1 MKPFDILCGLL
12 VPLIWG
18 MGFTAAKP
26 VVADFPP
33 ILLMALRFAVTAL
46 ALVWFVRIP
55 QGILRRIALV
65 ALVGSAIQY
74 GLTFYGLRL
83 LDASSAVL
91 IVQLEVPFA
100 ALLAA
105 VFIGEKLGARKIVG
119 MLIAFVGVVM
129 IAGEPRPGNDL
140 TGVYLVTAGAFAWA
154 VGQVIARTLGSVGGF
169 TMIAWVAVFAA
180 PQLLVASLLVEEDQI
195 GHLMRADAQVW
206 ATVIYLG
213 LVMTA
218 VGYGIWYRLLGLYP
232 VAQVAPFLLLLP
244 VFTVAA
250 SVLFLGEALT
260 WWLVGGGAVVILGLA
275 VVIVERP
282 ARSPRVDPRL

>member
-1 MKPFDILCGLL
+1 MKPLDILTGLL

-33 ILLMALRFAVTAL
+33 ILLMALRFGVTAL

-55 QGILRRIALV
+55 RGRLGMIALV
-65 ALVGSAIQY
+65 ALLGSAIQY

-91 IVQLEVPFA
+91 IVQLEVPLA
-100 ALLAA
+100 TLLAA
-105 VFIGEKLGARKIVG
+105 AFLGERLGLRKVVG
-119 MLIAFVGVVM
+119 MVVAFVGVVV

-140 TGVYLVTAGAFAWA
+140 TGVWLVLAGALAWA
-154 VGQVIARTLGSVGGF
+154 AGQVIARMVGAVGGF
-169 TMIAWVAVFAA
+169 SMIAWIAVFAA
-180 PQLLVASLLVEEDQI
+180 PQLMVASLLIESDHL
-195 GHLMRADAQVW
+195 GHIARADLQVW

-218 VGYGIWYRLLGLYP
+218 FGYGLWYRLIGLYP
-232 VAQVAPFLLLLP
+232 VGQVAPFLLLLP
-244 VFTVAA
+244 VFSVIA
-250 SVLFLGEALT
+250 SVIFLDEALT
-260 WWLVGGGAVVILGLA
+260 WWLALGGLIVVAGLA
-275 VVIVERP
+275 IVMIERP
-282 ARSPRVDPRL
+282 DRRSG